1 MRIACRSLPASSR
14 PLSIAALEMIA
25 VQYLGLATDPPRY
38 PSQRPSPLADHVI
51 DDLATLPKVLGIA

>member
-1 MRIACRSLPASSR
+1 
-14 PLSIAALEMIA
+14 MIA